1 MAAGDHD
8 AFRTLMRQHNQALYR
23 TARSILRN
31 DGEAED
37 VVQEAYILAYRSIQD
52 FRGDA
57 KLST

>member
-1 MAAGDHD
+1 
-8 AFRTLMRQHNQALYR
+8 MRQHNQALYR